1 MTVSFKDT
9 FKFVGIIVS
18 MACAALVCSLFL
30 NYDLD
35 LRAIESSIPQDS
47 EKLYEA
53 LKLNDIAVC
62 AISGCCLVLTTAVML
77 VFYIGQYISAN
88 SQKFGILKALG
99 YSDFKIAI
107 KCAVFG
113 FCVFIGVVIG
123 YALSWAIM
131 PSFYR
136 TQNQD
141 QLIPE
146 VVLHFHPVLMVLI
159 LLLPAVAFS
168 LLSVGVA
175 LVKLRLPA
183 LSLIRGEGK
192 LRKIKKI
199 KERKKRKKERSF
211 LTELSLNVLKD
222 RKLLAFFVAFGTFCF
237 SAMIQMGLSMEEY
250 ASEMMGIMII
260 IIGLV
265 LAFVSLYLAMSTVI
279 NSNKKKIAM
288 LKVTGYSLKECAIA
302 VLGLYHIPALIGFII
317 GSAYQ
322 YGILVVMVNIV
333 FASFEGVP
341 TYSFDWAAFGICF
354 AIFIVVY
361 ELLNLAYAFAISRTS
376 IKSVMSE

>member
-9 FKFVGIIVS
+9 LKFVGIIVS
-18 MACAALVCSLFL
+18 MACAALVCSMFL

-35 LRAIESSIPQDS
+35 LRAIESSIPQES
-47 EKLYEA
+47 EQLYEA

-99 YSDFKIAI
+99 YSDIKIAI
-107 KCAVFG
+107 RCAVFG
-113 FCVFIGVVIG
+113 FCVFIGVTFG
-123 YALSWAIM
+123 FALSWAIM

-141 QLIPE
+141 QIIPE
-146 VVLHFHPVLMVLI
+146 VVMHFHPVPAVLI
-159 LLLPAVAFS
+159 LLLPTVAFS
-168 LLSVGVA
+168 LLSVGIA
-175 LVKLRLPA
+175 LYKLRLPA

-192 LRKIKKI
+192 PRKIKKI
-199 KERKKRKKERSF
+199 KEGKKDRAF
-211 LTELSLNVLKD
+211 LTELSLSVLND

-237 SAMIQMGLSMEEY
+237 SAMVQMGLSMEDY
-250 ASEMMGIMII
+250 ASEMMGVMII

-279 NSNKKKIAM
+279 NCNKKKIAM

-302 VLGLYHIPALIGFII
+302 VLGLYHIPAFIGFIV

-354 AIFIVVY
+354 AIFIVAY
-361 ELLNLAYAFAISRTS
+361 ELLNLAYAFAIGRTS